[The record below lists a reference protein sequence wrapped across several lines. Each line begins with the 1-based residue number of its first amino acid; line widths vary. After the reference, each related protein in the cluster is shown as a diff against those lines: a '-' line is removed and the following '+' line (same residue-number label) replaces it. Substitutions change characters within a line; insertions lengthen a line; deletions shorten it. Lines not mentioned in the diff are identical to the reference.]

1 MICFA
6 LICCFSKTASAQVDH
21 YGKEFMF
28 LPTPTWKTEEYSNA
42 DKRFKKYGFLA
53 IQAPRPT
60 KGIVTLRNSAGEVST
75 VASAST
81 PLFYSIK
88 SIISLLTISRT
99 LATEPFG
106 P

>member
-1 MICFA
+1 
-6 LICCFSKTASAQVDH
+6 
-21 YGKEFMF
+21 MF

-75 VASAST
+75 VPFTVVSAST

>member
-1 MICFA
+1 
-6 LICCFSKTASAQVDH
+6 
-21 YGKEFMF
+21 MF

-75 VASAST
+75 IPFTVASAST

-99 LATEPFG
+99 LLMEPLG